1 MDPFEADEI
10 TPVVVPEPIRSAIY
24 PVEVEEED
32 VIDENELTPGDE
44 NNSKGKSKSKF
55 TSGFKNVLPFGK
67 SSTPAADG
75 ETTQQEPLTDGQEAK
90 SSRFPSRF
98 KNVLSFGKS
107 STPPADDENTQQ
119 EQQVDGQEAKPSRF
133 TSGFKNILPFG
144 KSSSTP
150 AQDGET
156 LQQDEPSDGQLTQEA
171 TPSRFT
177 SGLKSVFS
185 IGKSETTADA
195 LNESSTDP
203 AEAKASHPWTD
214 GIKNALSFNKSPGQ
228 FGNPNEMLTNAMDG
242 EIGGPVAVVG
252 NNATANGNKN
262 LPAGAVAA
270 AAAGNK
276 LPAAAAPQQDADF
289 TIISDGFNNK
299 KTLANGLMDF
309 AFLTANANQ
318 LHYALSA
325 RAYDIDRI
333 VSIAL
338 ISSSIFLQIV
348 AGVLLISGSYI
359 QAKPIPINRNTTDP
373 NSKASLA
380 AYLQW
385 RARALNLIDHWTIAL
400 VFMIAI
406 INIFIA
412 AFATGTKSVN
422 TNTDPDTPPET
433 PPVETVWQIGNL
445 IRNYF

>member
-10 TPVVVPEPIRSAIY
+10 TSVVVPEPIRSAIH

-32 VIDENELTPGDE
+32 VNDENELTPGDE
-44 NNSKGKSKSKF
+44 NPSKGKSKSKF

-67 SSTPAADG
+67 SSTPIADG

-90 SSRFPSRF
+90 SSRFTSGF

-107 STPPADDENTQQ
+107 SSTPADDENTQQ
-119 EQQVDGQEAKPSRF
+119 EQQVDGQEAKPSRL

-156 LQQDEPSDGQLTQEA
+156 PQQDEPSDGQLTQEA

-185 IGKSETTADA
+185 LGKSDPAADA

-203 AEAKASHPWTD
+203 AEASHPWTD
-214 GIKNALSFNKSPGQ
+214 GIKNVLSFNKSPGQ
-228 FGNPNEMLTNAMDG
+228 IGNPNEMLTNAMDG
-242 EIGGPVAVVG
+242 EIVGPVAVVG

-262 LPAGAVAA
+262 LPAAGPAA

-318 LHYALSA
+318 LHYALTA
-325 RAYDIDRI
+325 RAYDVDRI
-333 VSIAL
+333 VSIVL
-338 ISSSIFLQIV
+338 ISSSILLQIV

-412 AFATGTKSVN
+412 AFATGTKNTSD

-433 PPVETVWQIGNL
+433 PVETVWQIGNL